1 MPRLSEKSI
10 MTRRSIPRL
19 DRILRYKIDLQMSE
33 ETESKSKSTKE
44 NKEPIY
50 KRLIKNP
57 LVISILAC
65 IVVVLISF
73 AWLSSWL
80 DTYTNHGVEIET
92 PDLNGMTE
100 KEAGDILAINKL
112 EYEVI
117 DSMYVKGM
125 KPGAI
130 VDQVPKAKA
139 KVKAGRKI
147 YVKIQ
152 AYSAKKVS
160 LPEVREGSARQAENL
175 LASVGLKVSNLEYVP
190 SEQSGNVIEVKYHDQ
205 IILPNT
211 KLIEGSAVT
220 LVIGRGLSNEEVL
233 VTSFRGLTLDKARN
247 QAHEKNLNLGA
258 ISYDKG
264 ITDADKEKAIVYKQ
278 TPITG
283 KTVPAGTRVDIY
295 MTLDTKVLEEPE
307 EIFKDET
314 VQDSVPDSDDGLWN

>member
-1 MPRLSEKSI
+1 
-10 MTRRSIPRL
+10 
-19 DRILRYKIDLQMSE
+19 MSTE
-33 ETESKSKSTKE
+33 IESKSKETKK
-44 NKEPIY
+44 NKEPFF

-65 IVVVLISF
+65 IIIVFIGF
-73 AWLSSWL
+73 TWMTGWL
-80 DTYTNHGVEIET
+80 DSYTNHGKEIET

-100 KEAGDILAINKL
+100 KEGGEILAL
-112 EYEVI
+112 RGLTYEVI

-139 KVKAGRKI
+139 KVKEGRKI

-190 SEQSGNVIEVKYHDQ
+190 SEQSGNVIEVKFHDQ
-205 IILPNT
+205 IILPNH
-211 KLIEGSAVT
+211 KLVEGSAVT
-220 LVIGRGLSNEEVL
+220 LVIGRGLSNQEV
-233 VTSFRGLTLDKARN
+233 VMTSFRGLTLERARN
-247 QAHEKNLNLGA
+247 EAHERDLNIGA
-258 ISYDKG
+258 ITYDKG
-264 ITDADKEKAIVYKQ
+264 MSDDDKAKATVYKQ

-283 KTVPAGTRVDIY
+283 KTVPAGTRVDLY
-295 MTLDTKVLEEPE
+295 MTLDKSKMEEPE

-314 VQDSVPDSDDGLWN
+314 VQDSVPDSGDGLWN